1 MLEGGKSNF
10 AIRLVSVNKNS
21 LRNFNKLIYYTE
33 ILINTELKL
42 NVTKTIDELNNMI
55 LLFLWIFLLLDLA
68 SLQSK
73 K

>member
-1 MLEGGKSNF
+1 MIWLHFFRRAVYLQVCKYG
-10 AIRLVSVNKNS
+10 
-21 LRNFNKLIYYTE
+21 
-33 ILINTELKL
+33 TELKL